1 LVARAGKEND
11 IGERYR
17 EFMVAL

>member
-17 EFMVAL
+17 EFMVVL